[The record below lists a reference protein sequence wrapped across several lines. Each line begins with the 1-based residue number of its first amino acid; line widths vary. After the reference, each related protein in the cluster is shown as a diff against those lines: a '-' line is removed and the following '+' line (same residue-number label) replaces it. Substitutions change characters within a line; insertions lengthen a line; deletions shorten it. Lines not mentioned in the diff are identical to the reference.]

1 MAVSSRMPHLKPIL
15 LAGLLVAMAGV
26 WLLLGLRYGAEYNQF
41 QSQSSGYY
49 AQLAES
55 CGAML
60 HEHPAPFLGLSSD
73 AEWPGWF
80 RLPDGAALPAS
91 IKALRPD
98 IVRVSTNSA
107 YVGFRRSATFA
118 WGIVW
123 FRHEDKT
130 NCWALESV
138 GAGERVL
145 YVKNVE

>member
-1 MAVSSRMPHLKPIL
+1 MPHLKPIL
-15 LAGLLVAMAGV
+15 LAGLLAIALAGV
-26 WLLLGLRYGAEYNQF
+26 WLLLGLRYGAEYRGF
-41 QSQSSGYY
+41 QSRSTGYY

-55 CGAML
+55 CDAIL

-80 RLPDGAALPAS
+80 RLSEGAALPAN

-98 IVRVSTNSA
+98 VVRVSTNSA
-107 YVGFRRSATFA
+107 YLGFRRAATFA

-123 FRHEDKT
+123 SQREDKT